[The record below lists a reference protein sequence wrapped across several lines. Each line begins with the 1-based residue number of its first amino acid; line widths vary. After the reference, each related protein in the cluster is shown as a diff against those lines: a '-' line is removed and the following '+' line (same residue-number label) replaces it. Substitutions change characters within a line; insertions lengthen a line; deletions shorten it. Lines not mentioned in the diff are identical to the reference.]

1 MSVSINQIIF
11 QYLQFASEQQR
22 GLANIASEI
31 SEINSRV
38 SDIINLYTNVDRLE
52 TNSAT
57 NTATNPATNLA
68 TNTATNT
75 ATNSATNP
83 ETSPETRPTSNAN
96 IDDNVENIRN
106 IILPNRTDEQT
117 DVNELTEND
126 ANNANETDS
135 FPLQSRDIFSSQR
148 RSSIIIPRMT
158 EPARSIHRE
167 SPISSLLNNI
177 PSISPPPPPPPT
189 IPPPLEIPTIRS
201 VLRNDRQSPIL
212 NSRYSSSTYI
222 TSIPYR
228 HRSFTF
234 SNTPIRRTIVENPLA
249 DLSPVR
255 IRPSMTQIR
264 RGTALLT
271 WNDISNNYQTSCPID
286 LVSFDEESSVLRIIE
301 CKHIFREMN
310 LRRHFRNSPNCPICR
325 YDIRDYIPDYNQS
338 SLTSEAE
345 DIISDN
351 IANLVDNAV
360 TNINR
365 TNRRNRS
372 SISLT

>member
-22 GLANIASEI
+22 GLTNIASEI

-57 NTATNPATNLA
+57 NS
-68 TNTATNT
+68 
-75 ATNSATNP
+75 ATNSVTN
-83 ETSPETRPTSNAN
+83 PETRPTTNAN

-117 DVNELTEND
+117 DVNELIEND
-126 ANNANETDS
+126 ANETDS

-177 PSISPPPPPPPT
+177 PSISRPPTPAPT
-189 IPPPLEIPTIRS
+189 IPPPLEIPTITS
-201 VLRNDRQSPIL
+201 MSRNDRQSPIL
-212 NSRYSSSTYI
+212 NSRYSSSAYI
-222 TSIPYR
+222 TSIPHR
-228 HRSFTF
+228 NRSFTF

-249 DLSPVR
+249 NLSPVR

-286 LVSFDEESSVLRIIE
+286 LVSFDGESSVLRIIE

-325 YDIRDYIPDYNQS
+325 YDIRDYIPDYNQL
-338 SLTSEAE
+338 SLTNEAE

-351 IANLVDNAV
+351 IANFVDNAV
-360 TNINR
+360 TDINR